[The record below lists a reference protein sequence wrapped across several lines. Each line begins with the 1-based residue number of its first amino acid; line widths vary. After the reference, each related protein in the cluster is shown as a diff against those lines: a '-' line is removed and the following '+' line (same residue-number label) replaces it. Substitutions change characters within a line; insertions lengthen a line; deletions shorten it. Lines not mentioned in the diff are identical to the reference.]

1 MSAPIDGP
9 AEQDTPMT
17 GTYALVLIVEVIILL
32 ALWIFG
38 RLFV

>member
-1 MSAPIDGP
+1 MSAPIDDP

-17 GTYALVLIVEVIILL
+17 GTYVCVLIVEVIILL

-38 RLFV
+38 RLFL